1 MIRDINE
8 FKYYLKLERS
18 LSDNTIDSYES
29 DLNQFYNYLKKVYY
43 IEDVKLIDKQM
54 ILKHLENLKRKRI
67 SDSSIARKLSSIKT
81 FFKFLLLEKLIDE
94 DPSKNID
101 TPKKSK
107 KLPQVLSHKDVDML
121 LDSLNED
128 NEYEIR
134 NKAMIELLYASGLR
148 VSELLN
154 LKLNDIHL
162 TMNLVQFIGKGNKE
176 RIVPIGE
183 EAVSSIRKYLIDA
196 RNILNKNHL
205 AKDYVF
211 LNNLGT
217 AMSRQGFYKVLKLQ
231 ALKAGISSDISPHKL
246 RHSFATHLLENGVDL
261 RFVQELL
268 GHENISTTQIYTH
281 VNKKRLKEVYLKA
294 HPRSNR
300 GEDDV

>member
-176 RIVPIGE
+176 RIVPIGD